1 MVSRSSRRGILA
13 AQVAIVAII
22 LTLPE
27 VLMRAHLVSPFAL
40 ASSSEI
46 AVHFWQLIQSGRV
59 IGPLLETLYL
69 IFLTF
74 LIVAVSGMLLG
85 FCFWRWSPLRRA
97 FEPLMLA
104 FYAIPGVIFY
114 PILLVILGIGSPSIM
129 GLGFILG
136 IVPVTVGVQNAL
148 GGVDPVL
155 ARTAT
160 VLGASPFAKY
170 FKVIFPAA
178 LADIGSVLRL
188 GFSYVVIG
196 IISGQF
202 LVSTGGLGRL
212 VADYYD
218 RFLVADVYATSIFIV
233 LLAAFLNAFLQRLR

>member
-1 MVSRSSRRGILA
+1 MASGSSRGRVIAFQLGIVVVALA
-13 AQVAIVAII
+13 
-22 LTLPE
+22 LPE

-40 ASSSEI
+40 APTSEI
-46 AVHFWQLIQSGRV
+46 VLRFVQLIKSGK
-59 IGPLLETLYL
+59 IIDPLLETLWL

-74 LIVAVSGMLLG
+74 MIVAASGILLG
-85 FCFWRWSPLRRA
+85 FCFWRWSLLRRA

-114 PILLVILGIGSPSIM
+114 PIILVILGIGVPSIM

-136 IVPVTVGVQNAL
+136 IVPVTIGVESAL
-148 GGVDPVL
+148 GAVDPVL
-155 ARTAT
+155 ARTAV
-160 VLGASPFAKY
+160 VLGASPTAKY
-170 FKVIFPAA
+170 LKVIFPAA
-178 LADIGSVLRL
+178 LPDIGGVLRL

-212 VADYYD
+212 VADFYD

-233 LLAAFLNAFLQRLR
+233 LLAASLNAILQRLR